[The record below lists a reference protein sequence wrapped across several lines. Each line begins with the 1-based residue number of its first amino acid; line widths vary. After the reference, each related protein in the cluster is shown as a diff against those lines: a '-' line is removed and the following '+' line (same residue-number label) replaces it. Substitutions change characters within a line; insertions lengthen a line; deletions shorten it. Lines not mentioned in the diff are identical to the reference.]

1 MKDMFS
7 CDIKFNGKKIENK
20 FLKFLFSVGCGV
32 IVLIPMLIPL
42 VLMAFGILYL
52 VGV

>member
-7 CDIKFNGKKIENK
+7 CDIEVNGKKVENK

-32 IVLIPMLIPL
+32 IILIPMLVPL

-52 VGV
+52 VCV